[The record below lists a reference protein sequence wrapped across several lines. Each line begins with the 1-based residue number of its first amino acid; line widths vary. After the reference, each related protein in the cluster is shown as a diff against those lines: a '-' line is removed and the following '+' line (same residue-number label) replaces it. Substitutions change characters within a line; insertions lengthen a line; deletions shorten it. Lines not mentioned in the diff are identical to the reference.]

1 MSKRGL
7 MAAIAAA
14 LATTVALTGC
24 QKTIEKDSAESEISN
39 KLQGL
44 VGEKPKSVSCPD
56 DIEAKAG
63 ERFDCDVEYSEG
75 TKSTVT
81 GTATNDDGNFEFVP
95 NPPLPGAGGRVP
107 EGVPTAPED
116 IPTGPGEIPTAPEDI
131 PTE

>member
-7 MAAIAAA
+7 MPVIAA
-14 LATTVALTGC
+14 LAATVALTGC
-24 QKTIEKDSAESEISN
+24 DKTIEQGSAESEISD

-56 DIEAKAG
+56 DIKAKAG
-63 ERFDCDVEYSEG
+63 ERFKCDVEYSDG
-75 TKSTVT
+75 TKSSVSA
-81 GTATNDDGNFEFVP
+81 TATNDDGNFEFVP
-95 NPPLPGAGGRVP
+95 NPPLPGGAGQVP

-116 IPTGPGEIPTAPEDI
+116 IPTGIPTDIPTDI